1 MQHQILQLLQLPPN
15 LYRIRNKTIVRN
27 LDSSRDLNSNKLK
40 SQVEEYP
47 MLTPPR
53 SGSMI
58 NSRRYFPKT
67 LRLPLLRLLLRET
80 PMAPLKARDL
90 KTMAPPITTS
100 SKTTTRTVNSK
111 IRTTSLSR
119 MAVQMLIRVFRQQ
132 ATQVATT
139 IMAAAHLLPMEAN
152 TW

>member
-1 MQHQILQLLQLPPN
+1 
-15 LYRIRNKTIVRN
+15 
-27 LDSSRDLNSNKLK
+27 
-40 SQVEEYP
+40 
-47 MLTPPR
+47 
-53 SGSMI
+53 
-58 NSRRYFPKT
+58 
-67 LRLPLLRLLLRET
+67 
-80 PMAPLKARDL
+80 MAPLKARDL

-132 ATQVATT
+132 ATLVATT

>member
-1 MQHQILQLLQLPPN
+1 
-15 LYRIRNKTIVRN
+15 
-27 LDSSRDLNSNKLK
+27 
-40 SQVEEYP
+40 

-80 PMAPLKARDL
+80 PMAPLKARDP

-100 SKTTTRTVNSK
+100 SKTITRTVNSK

-139 IMAAAHLLPMEAN
+139 IMAAHLLHTEAN